1 VINITGRVCVAG
13 LPGNHEPNEHPHSA
27 DNRDMEF
34 GVSCA
39 AVESV
44 SAVSEPRSAPS
55 GRGARRGESG
65 SAHGVLRS
73 PTHCLVSLHIK
84 PV

>member
-1 VINITGRVCVAG
+1 MIDIVGRVCVAS
-13 LPGNHEPNEHPHSA
+13 LPGNQEPNEHPHSA

-34 GVSCA
+34 GVSSA

-44 SAVSEPRSAPS
+44 SAVSELRPDPL
-55 GRGARRGESG
+55 GRGARLGESG
-65 SAHGVLRS
+65 SAHGVLQS